1 MIILKSTSEIAAMRR
16 AGQVVARAH
25 ELLKAHIKP
34 GVKTKEL
41 DALVEDFFRKEGAI
55 PAFKGYRGYP
65 ACICASVNDEV
76 VHGIPGERVLK
87 EGDIIGV
94 DIGAIVDGYCGDAA
108 WTYPVG
114 QIEPRAQDLL
124 EVTEQALYRGIAQM
138 VAGNRL
144 TDISHAIQSFV
155 EERGYFVVRD
165 FVGHGIGRAMH
176 EEPQVP
182 NFGPPGRGPVLKP
195 GMTLA
200 VEPMVNSSDYRVRIA
215 PDQWTVY
222 TLDGGL
228 SAHFEHTVAVTEGE
242 PLILTAL

>member
-1 MIILKSTSEIAAMRR
+1 M
-16 AGQVVARAH
+16 
-25 ELLKAHIKP
+25 
-34 GVKTKEL
+34 KTKEL

>member
-1 MIILKSTSEIAAMRR
+1 M
-16 AGQVVARAH
+16 
-25 ELLKAHIKP
+25 
-34 GVKTKEL
+34 
-41 DALVEDFFRKEGAI
+41 EDFFRKEGAI